1 MCLVPEERLRPS
13 RAVRAS
19 RSVDGL
25 ILLDVDGGL
34 VLASNAVGARIWQL
48 IEEQRT
54 TDDIARQL
62 AEDYTIPIARARHDV
77 HAFIANLIARGLLA
91 GDRPR

>member
-1 MCLVPEERLRPS
+1 MCLVADERFHPS

-19 RSVDGL
+19 RSGDGL

-34 VLASNAVGARIWQL
+34 VLASNTVGARIWQL

-62 AEDYTIPIARARHDV
+62 ADDYTIPIARARQDV
-77 HAFIANLIARGLLA
+77 HAFIADLIARGLIA